1 MTSTN
6 RGIGR
11 VYGQTRRGGYRLWL
25 WLDETIE
32 ATFRLTHVPTPA
44 QLRASDTDG
53 GGAMARMTGP
63 ADTAGT
69 GNAKN
74 IGPAMGTGGIM
85 TTSTHFRRY
94 LPALARASSLVAL
107 CIAAPAFAQT
117 AEPPTQ
123 TATPAESDDIVVNGS
138 RVVRDGY
145 QAPTPLTVLSAQ
157 EIQNTSPSNNLA
169 DFVNQ
174 IPSVAGSTRPAN
186 SRLAISSGLA
196 GINAL
201 NLRALGE
208 IRTLVLL
215 DGRRTVGSSVTGLV
229 DINTFPQALV
239 KSVEIV
245 TGGASAAYGSDAVAG
260 VVNFALD
267 KTYEGIKVSAD
278 SGITSYGDG
287 FNYSFSVAGG
297 TSFAG
302 GRGHVL
308 LSGEVAHRDGI
319 FQVDRDW
326 NARGRVRITNPDYT
340 NTNGLPQY
348 LIRQPVGVANATPGG
363 IILNSAGGVANR
375 LRGIYFGPG
384 GSVNRFNYGGLNFP
398 APGGATA
405 PSLTQ
410 GGDWQLND
418 QGRNIGLDADD
429 DRHGVFGRVSYE
441 LADWITVFG
450 EASYNWQKTLFNAGP
465 QLSTTTTLRGDN
477 AYLINALGAAQ
488 LAGITSV
495 TIGTTAVD
503 LPYRKNNSSRDVQ
516 RYAIGAEGDFQMFGN
531 RAVWSAY
538 GQYGET
544 NAHEQL
550 RDIMNVTRMANATD
564 AVFAPAGNALGVA
577 AGTIVCR
584 STLTA
589 PTNGCVPLNR
599 LGVGVAN
606 PAAIDY
612 ALGDPYRDQTLKQT
626 VAGVNLS
633 LTPFATWAGD
643 VSVAVGGEYR
653 KEEVSGSVPTDFQ
666 TGWSV
671 GNFLPTFGSYN
682 VKEAYLETV
691 VPLGA
696 GVEFNGA
703 VRATDYST
711 SGYVTTWKIGTTWQP
726 IDDIR
731 FRVTRSRDIRAPN
744 LSELFQSGTS
754 RTNTLTDPFT
764 SRTGV
769 TFRETTTGNL
779 NLSPEIADSTSVGVV
794 LQPRFVPGF
803 TLSVDGFLIELKDA
817 IGQFFAQDIIN
828 RCFEGQTAFCA
839 AYGPDTGGD
848 REFFF
853 RASPFN
859 FARQTVRG
867 IDMDATYRIALNE
880 VVGNAPGNV
889 TLKALATRYI
899 DNITDSGVPNVVPVD
914 IVGQLGGASLPKW
927 IYRFNATYD
936 TDTFSITGTARGV
949 SGGTYG
955 NAYIVCTTDCP
966 IGRPAGTVSQFP
978 TIDNNDIDGAMYF
991 DLNLTGKIDMGGG
1004 AKGELFFNVTNL
1016 FDREPILLPETGL
1029 AANSTYSDLL
1039 GRSFRVGIRMQTR

>member
-1 MTSTN
+1 M
-6 RGIGR
+6 
-11 VYGQTRRGGYRLWL
+11 
-25 WLDETIE
+25 
-32 ATFRLTHVPTPA
+32 P
-44 QLRASDTDG
+44 
-53 GGAMARMTGP
+53 
-63 ADTAGT
+63 
-69 GNAKN
+69 
-74 IGPAMGTGGIM
+74 
-85 TTSTHFRRY
+85 FRRY
-94 LPALARASSLVAL
+94 LPALARATSLAAL
-107 CIAAPAFAQT
+107 CIATPVFAQET
-117 AEPPTQ
+117 AAPPVETTSQSPEP
-123 TATPAESDDIVVNGS
+123 TAQGGGDEILVTGS
-138 RVVRDGY
+138 RVVRDGF
-145 QAPTPLTVLSAQ
+145 QSPTPLTVLTAQ
-157 EIQNTSPSNNLA
+157 DIQNSSPTNNLA

-174 IPSVAGSTRPAN
+174 IPAVAGSLRPAN

-215 DGRRTVGSSVTGLV
+215 DGRRSVGSSVTGLV

-267 KTYEGIKVSAD
+267 KTYEGLKVTAD
-278 SGITSYGDG
+278 SGITEYGDG

-319 FQVDRDW
+319 FQVDRAW
-326 NARGRVRITNPDYT
+326 NARGRVVVTNPTYT
-340 NTNGLPQY
+340 NTNGQAQFLT
-348 LIRQPVGVANATPGG
+348 LDRIGVANATPGG
-363 IILNSAGGVANR
+363 IILNSAGGTANR
-375 LRGIYFGPG
+375 LRGLYFGPG
-384 GSVNRFNYGGLNFP
+384 GSVNQFNYGSFNSP
-398 APGGATA
+398 ALGGATA
-405 PSLTQ
+405 PTRTQ

-477 AYLINALGAAQ
+477 AYLINTLGAAR

-495 TIGTTAVD
+495 TLGTTAVD
-503 LPYRKNNSSRDVQ
+503 LPYRKNNSSREVQ
-516 RYAIGAEGDFQMFGN
+516 RYAIGAEGDFALFGN
-531 RAVWSAY
+531 KAVWSAY

-544 NAHEQL
+544 NAREQL

-599 LGVGVAN
+599 LGIGVASQG
-606 PAAIDY
+606 AIDY

-626 VAGVNLS
+626 VAGINLS
-633 LTPFATWAGD
+633 VVPFATWAGD

-653 KEEVSGSVPTDFQ
+653 KEEVSGNVPTEFQ

-671 GNFLPTFGSYN
+671 GNFLPTFGSYD

-691 VPLGA
+691 VPLGS

-711 SGYVTTWKIGTTWQP
+711 SGYVTTWKVGTTWQP

-744 LSELFQSGTS
+744 LSELFQAGTS

-764 SRTGV
+764 GRTGV
-769 TFRETTTGNL
+769 TFRETTTGNI
-779 NLSPEIADSTSVGVV
+779 NLDPEVADSTSVGVV
-794 LQPRFVPGF
+794 LQPRFLPGF
-803 TLSVDGFLIELKDA
+803 SFSADGFLIELKDA
-817 IGQFFAQDIIN
+817 IGQYFAQDIIN
-828 RCFEGQTAFCA
+828 RCFEGRQEFCS
-839 AYGPDTGGD
+839 AYGPDPAGD
-848 REFFF
+848 RELFF

-867 IDMDATYRIALNE
+867 IDLDATYRVALDE
-880 VVGNAPGNV
+880 VFGNAPGNV
-889 TLKALATRYI
+889 TLKALGTRYI
-899 DNITDSGVPNVVPVD
+899 DNITDAGVPNVIPVD
-914 IVGQLGGASLPKW
+914 IVGQLGGSSLPKW

-936 TDTFSITGTARGV
+936 TDSFAITGTARGV
-949 SGGTYG
+949 AGGTYA
-955 NAYIVCTTDCP
+955 NNYVVCSNDCP
-966 IGRPAGTVSQFP
+966 VGRPPSIVSQFP
-978 TIDNNDIDGAMYF
+978 TIDSNRIDGATYF
-991 DLNLTGKIDMGGG
+991 DLNLTSRIDMGGG
-1004 AKGELFFNVTNL
+1004 AKGELFFNVTNV
-1016 FDREPILLPETGL
+1016 FNGEPILLPETGL

-1039 GRSFRVGIRMQTR
+1039 GRSFRIGIRMQTR

>member
-1 MTSTN
+1 M
-6 RGIGR
+6 
-11 VYGQTRRGGYRLWL
+11 
-25 WLDETIE
+25 
-32 ATFRLTHVPTPA
+32 P
-44 QLRASDTDG
+44 
-53 GGAMARMTGP
+53 
-63 ADTAGT
+63 
-69 GNAKN
+69 
-74 IGPAMGTGGIM
+74 
-85 TTSTHFRRY
+85 FRRTI
-94 LPALARASSLVAL
+94 PALARATSLAAL
-107 CIAAPAFAQT
+107 CIATCIATPVFAQEAVPQT
-117 AEPPTQ
+117 EQAADPATQAEGEILVT
-123 TATPAESDDIVVNGS
+123 GS
-138 RVVRDGY
+138 RVVRDGF
-145 QAPTPLTVLSAQ
+145 QSPTPLTVLTAQ
-157 EIQNTSPSNNLA
+157 DIQNSAPTNNLA

-174 IPSVAGSTRPAN
+174 IPAVAGSLRPAN

-215 DGRRTVGSSVTGLV
+215 DGRRSVGSSVTGLV

-267 KTYEGIKVSAD
+267 KTYEGLKVTAD
-278 SGITSYGDG
+278 SGITEYGDG

-297 TSFAG
+297 ASFAD

-319 FQVDRDW
+319 FQVDREW
-326 NARGRVRITNPDYT
+326 NARGRVVVNNPAYT
-340 NTNGLPQY
+340 NTNGVPQF
-348 LIRQPVGVANATPGG
+348 LTLNQIGVANATPGG
-363 IILNSAGGVANR
+363 IILNSTGGTANR

-384 GSVNRFNYGGLNFP
+384 GSVNQFNYGSFNSP
-398 APGGATA
+398 ALGGSTA
-405 PSLTQ
+405 PSRTQ

-429 DRHGVFGRVSYE
+429 DRHGVFGRVSYQ

-465 QLSTTTTLRGDN
+465 QLTTSTVLRADN
-477 AYLINALGAAQ
+477 AYLINTLGAAR
-488 LAGITSV
+488 LAGIQTV
-495 TIGTTAVD
+495 TLGTTAVD

-516 RYAIGAEGDFQMFGN
+516 RYAMGAEGDFQLFGN
-531 RAVWSAY
+531 KAVWSAY

-544 NAHEQL
+544 NAREQL

-584 STLTA
+584 SSLSA
-589 PTNGCVPLNR
+589 PTNGCVPMNR
-599 LGVGVAN
+599 LGIGVTSQG
-606 PAAIDY
+606 AIDY
-612 ALGDPYRDQTLKQT
+612 ALGDPYRDQKLKQT
-626 VAGVNLS
+626 VAGINLS
-633 LTPFATWAGD
+633 VVPFATWAGD

-653 KEEVSGSVPTDFQ
+653 KEEVSGAVPTEFQ

-691 VPLGA
+691 VPLGS

-711 SGYVTTWKIGTTWQP
+711 SGYVTTWKVGTTWAP

-744 LSELFQSGTS
+744 LNELFQAGTS

-764 SRTGV
+764 NRTGV
-769 TFRETTTGNL
+769 TFRETTTGNT
-779 NLSPEIADSTSVGVV
+779 NLKPEIADSTSVGVV
-794 LQPRFVPGF
+794 LQPRFIPGF
-803 TLSVDGFLIELKDA
+803 SFSADGFLIKLQDA

-828 RCFEGQTAFCA
+828 RCFEGRAEFCA
-839 AYGPDTGGD
+839 AYGPDPLGD

-867 IDMDATYRIALNE
+867 VDFDATYRVPLAD
-880 VVGNAPGNV
+880 VFDSAPGNV

-914 IVGQLGGASLPKW
+914 IVGQLGGASLPSW

-936 TDTFSITGTARGV
+936 TESFAITGTARGV
-949 SGGTYG
+949 AGGTYS
-955 NAYIVCTTDCP
+955 NNYVVCSTDCP
-966 IGRPAGTVSQFP
+966 VGRPAGIVSQFP
-978 TIDNNDIDGAMYF
+978 TIDSNKIDGATYF
-991 DLNLTGKIDMGGG
+991 DLNLTGKVDMGAG
-1004 AKGELFFNVTNL
+1004 AKAELFLNVTNL
-1016 FDREPILLPETGL
+1016 FNREPILLPETGL

>member
-1 MTSTN
+1 
-6 RGIGR
+6 
-11 VYGQTRRGGYRLWL
+11 
-25 WLDETIE
+25 
-32 ATFRLTHVPTPA
+32 
-44 QLRASDTDG
+44 
-53 GGAMARMTGP
+53 
-63 ADTAGT
+63 
-69 GNAKN
+69 
-74 IGPAMGTGGIM
+74 M

-107 CIAAPAFAQT
+107 CIAAPAFAQSADPVAVEQAAD
-117 AEPPTQ
+117 AEPQVDGGP
-123 TATPAESDDIVVNGS
+123 DILVTGS
-138 RVVRDGY
+138 RVVRDGF
-145 QAPTPLTVLSAQ
+145 QAPTPLTVLTAE
-157 EIQNTSPSNNLA
+157 EIQNSSPTNNLA

-174 IPSVAGSTRPAN
+174 IPAVAGSLRPAN

-215 DGRRTVGSSVTGLV
+215 DGRRSVGSSVTGLV
-229 DINTFPQALV
+229 DINTFPQSLV

-267 KTYEGIKVSAD
+267 KTFEGLKVSAD

-302 GRGHVL
+302 GRGHLL

-319 FQVDRDW
+319 FYLDREW
-326 NARGRVRITNPDYT
+326 NARGRVIVTNPAYT
-340 NTNGLPQY
+340 NTNGLPQF
-348 LIRQPVGVANATPGG
+348 LTLNQIGVANATPGG

-375 LRGIYFGPG
+375 LRGLYFGAG
-384 GSVNRFNYGGLNFP
+384 GSVNQYNYGSFNSP
-398 APGGATA
+398 ALGGSSA
-405 PSLTQ
+405 PTRTQ

-429 DRHGVFGRVSYE
+429 DRHGVFGRLSYE

-450 EASYNWQKTLFNAGP
+450 EASYNRQKTLFNAGP
-465 QLSTTTTLRGDN
+465 QLTTTVALRPDN
-477 AYLINALGAAQ
+477 AYLINTLGAAR

-495 TIGTTAVD
+495 TLGTTALD
-503 LPYRKNNSSRDVQ
+503 LPYRKNNSSRNVQ
-516 RYAIGAEGDFQMFGN
+516 RYVIGAEGDFQMFGN
-531 RAVWSAY
+531 KAIWSAY

-544 NAHEQL
+544 NAREQL
-550 RDIMNVTRMANATD
+550 RDIMNVARMNNATD

-599 LGVGVAN
+599 LGIGVASQG
-606 PAAIDY
+606 AIDY
-612 ALGDPYRDQTLKQT
+612 TLGDPYRDQKLKQT
-626 VAGVNLS
+626 VAGINLS
-633 LTPFATWAGD
+633 VSPFATWAGD
-643 VSVAVGGEYR
+643 VSVAIGGEYR
-653 KEEVSGSVPTDFQ
+653 KEEVSGSVPTQFQ

-671 GNFLPTFGSYN
+671 GNFLPTFGSYD

-726 IDDIR
+726 IDDVR

-744 LSELFQSGTS
+744 LNELFQAGTS

-764 SRTGV
+764 NRTGV

-779 NLSPEIADSTSVGVV
+779 NLGPEVADSTSVGVV
-794 LQPRFVPGF
+794 LQPRFIPGF
-803 TLSVDGFLIELKDA
+803 SFSADGFLIKLQDA

-828 RCFEGQTAFCA
+828 RCFEGRQEFCD
-839 AYGPDTGGD
+839 AYGRDPTGD

-867 IDMDATYRIALNE
+867 LDFDATYRLGLAD
-880 VVGNAPGNV
+880 VFDNAPGNV

-899 DNITDSGVPNVVPVD
+899 DNITDTGVPNVVPVD
-914 IVGQLGGASLPKW
+914 IVGQLGGSSLPSW

-936 TDTFSITGTARGV
+936 TDDFSLTGTARGV

-955 NAYIVCTTDCP
+955 NAYVVCSTNCP
-966 IGRPAGTVSQFP
+966 VGRPATVVSQFP
-978 TIDNNDIDGAMYF
+978 TIDNNEIDGALYF
-991 DLNLTGKIDMGGG
+991 DLNLTTKVDMGG
-1004 AKGELFFNVTNL
+1004 AKADLFFNVTNV

-1029 AANSTYSDLL
+1029 AANSTFSDLL
-1039 GRSFRVGIRMQTR
+1039 GRSFRIGIRMQTR

>member
-1 MTSTN
+1 
-6 RGIGR
+6 
-11 VYGQTRRGGYRLWL
+11 
-25 WLDETIE
+25 
-32 ATFRLTHVPTPA
+32 
-44 QLRASDTDG
+44 
-53 GGAMARMTGP
+53 
-63 ADTAGT
+63 
-69 GNAKN
+69 
-74 IGPAMGTGGIM
+74 M
-85 TTSTHFRRY
+85 TTSMPFRRY
-94 LPALARASSLVAL
+94 LPALARATSLAAL
-107 CIAAPAFAQT
+107 CIATPVFAQDTAPAAPVSEQPT
-117 AEPPTQ
+117 DAATQAEGEILVT
-123 TATPAESDDIVVNGS
+123 GS
-138 RVVRDGY
+138 RVVRDGF
-145 QAPTPLTVLSAQ
+145 QSPTPLTVLTAQ
-157 EIQNTSPSNNLA
+157 DIQNSSPTNNLA

-174 IPSVAGSTRPAN
+174 IPAVAGSLRPAN

-215 DGRRTVGSSVTGLV
+215 DGRRSVGSSVTGLV

-267 KTYEGIKVSAD
+267 KTYEGLKVTAD
-278 SGITSYGDG
+278 SGITEYGDG

-297 TSFAG
+297 TSFAD

-319 FQVDRDW
+319 FQVDREW
-326 NARGRVRITNPDYT
+326 NARGRVVVTNPAYT
-340 NTNGLPQY
+340 NTNGVPQF
-348 LIRQPVGVANATPGG
+348 LTLDRIGVANATPGG
-363 IILNSAGGVANR
+363 IILNSAGGTANR
-375 LRGIYFGPG
+375 LRGLYFGPG
-384 GSVNRFNYGGLNFP
+384 GSVNQFNYGSFNSP
-398 APGGATA
+398 ALGGSTA
-405 PSLTQ
+405 PTRTQ

-429 DRHGVFGRVSYE
+429 DRHGVFGRVSYQ

-465 QLSTTTTLRGDN
+465 QLSTTTTLRSDN
-477 AYLINALGAAQ
+477 AYLINTLGAAR

-495 TIGTTAVD
+495 TLGTTAVD

-516 RYAIGAEGDFQMFGN
+516 RYAIGAEGDFQLFGN
-531 RAVWSAY
+531 KAVWSAY

-544 NAHEQL
+544 NAREQL

-589 PTNGCVPLNR
+589 PTNGCVPMNR
-599 LGVGVAN
+599 LGIGVTSQGS
-606 PAAIDY
+606 IDY

-626 VAGVNLS
+626 VAGINLS
-633 LTPFATWAGD
+633 VVPFATWAGD

-653 KEEVSGSVPTDFQ
+653 KEEVSGNVPTEFQ

-691 VPLGA
+691 VPLGS

-744 LSELFQSGTS
+744 LSELFQAGTS

-764 SRTGV
+764 GRNGV
-769 TFRETTTGNL
+769 TFRETTTGNI
-779 NLSPEIADSTSVGVV
+779 NLDPEVADSTSVGVV
-794 LQPRFVPGF
+794 LQPRFLPGF
-803 TLSVDGFLIELKDA
+803 SFSADGFLIQLKDA
-817 IGQFFAQDIIN
+817 IGQYFAQDIIN
-828 RCFEGQTAFCA
+828 RCAEGRQEFCA
-839 AYGPDTGGD
+839 AYGPDPTGD
-848 REFFF
+848 RELFF

-867 IDMDATYRIALNE
+867 IDFDTTYRVALDE
-880 VVGNAPGNV
+880 VFGNAPGNV

-899 DNITDSGVPNVVPVD
+899 DNITDAGVPNVVPID

-936 TDTFSITGTARGV
+936 TDSFAITGTARGV
-949 SGGTYG
+949 GGGTYS
-955 NAYIVCTTDCP
+955 NNYIVCANDCP
-966 IGRPAGTVSQFP
+966 TGRPASTVLQFP
-978 TIDNNDIDGAMYF
+978 TIDSNRIDGATYF
-991 DLNLTGKIDMGGG
+991 DLNLTSKIDMGGG
-1004 AKGELFFNVTNL
+1004 AKGELFFNVTNV
-1016 FDREPILLPETGL
+1016 FNGEPILLPETGL

-1039 GRSFRVGIRMQTR
+1039 GRSFRIGIRMQTR

>member
-1 MTSTN
+1 
-6 RGIGR
+6 
-11 VYGQTRRGGYRLWL
+11 
-25 WLDETIE
+25 
-32 ATFRLTHVPTPA
+32 
-44 QLRASDTDG
+44 
-53 GGAMARMTGP
+53 
-63 ADTAGT
+63 
-69 GNAKN
+69 
-74 IGPAMGTGGIM
+74 M
-85 TTSTHFRRY
+85 TTSMPFRRY
-94 LPALARASSLVAL
+94 LPALARATSLAAL
-107 CIAAPAFAQT
+107 CIATPVFAQET
-117 AEPPTQ
+117 AAPPVETTSQSPEP
-123 TATPAESDDIVVNGS
+123 TAQGGGDEILVTGS
-138 RVVRDGY
+138 RVVRDGF
-145 QAPTPLTVLSAQ
+145 QSPTPLTVLTAQ
-157 EIQNTSPSNNLA
+157 DIQNSSPTNNLA

-174 IPSVAGSTRPAN
+174 IPAVAGSLRPAN

-215 DGRRTVGSSVTGLV
+215 DGRRSVGSSVTGLV

-267 KTYEGIKVSAD
+267 KTYEGLKVTAD
-278 SGITSYGDG
+278 SGITEYGDG

-319 FQVDRDW
+319 FQVDRAW
-326 NARGRVRITNPDYT
+326 NARGRVVVTNPTYT
-340 NTNGLPQY
+340 NTNGQAQFLT
-348 LIRQPVGVANATPGG
+348 LDRIGVANATPGG
-363 IILNSAGGVANR
+363 IILNSAGGTANR
-375 LRGIYFGPG
+375 LRGLYFGPG
-384 GSVNRFNYGGLNFP
+384 GSVNQFNYGSFNSP
-398 APGGATA
+398 ALGGATA
-405 PSLTQ
+405 PTRTQ

-477 AYLINALGAAQ
+477 AYLINTLGAAR

-495 TIGTTAVD
+495 TLGTTAVD
-503 LPYRKNNSSRDVQ
+503 LPYRKNNSSREVQ
-516 RYAIGAEGDFQMFGN
+516 RYAIGAEGDFALFGN
-531 RAVWSAY
+531 KAVWSAY

-544 NAHEQL
+544 NAREQL

-599 LGVGVAN
+599 LGIGVASQG
-606 PAAIDY
+606 AIDY

-626 VAGVNLS
+626 VAGINLS
-633 LTPFATWAGD
+633 VVPFATWAGD

-653 KEEVSGSVPTDFQ
+653 KEEVSGNVPTEFQ

-671 GNFLPTFGSYN
+671 GNFLPTFGSYD

-691 VPLGA
+691 VPLGS

-711 SGYVTTWKIGTTWQP
+711 SGYVTTWKVGTTWQP

-744 LSELFQSGTS
+744 LSELFQAGTS

-764 SRTGV
+764 GRTGV
-769 TFRETTTGNL
+769 TFRETTTGNI
-779 NLSPEIADSTSVGVV
+779 NLDPEVADLDQRRRGAATALPARLLVFGRRVPDRAEGRDRAVFRTGHHQSLLRGAAGILLGLWPRSGRRPRTVLPRQPVQLRTADGARDRPRRDLPRGAGRGVRQRAGQRHAEGAGHALYRQHHRCRRAERDPGRYRRATGRVQPAQMDLPVQRDLRHRQLRHHRHRARCRRRNLCEQLCRVFERLPGRASAQHRVAIPDDRQQPHRRRDLFRPQPDQQDRHGRRGEGRAV
-794 LQPRFVPGF
+794 LQRDQRVQRRTDPAAR
-803 TLSVDGFLIELKDA
+803 
-817 IGQFFAQDIIN
+817 N
-828 RCFEGQTAFCA
+828 RAGGEQHLFGSA
-839 AYGPDTGGD
+839 GP
-848 REFFF
+848 
-853 RASPFN
+853 
-859 FARQTVRG
+859 
-867 IDMDATYRIALNE
+867 
-880 VVGNAPGNV
+880 
-889 TLKALATRYI
+889 
-899 DNITDSGVPNVVPVD
+899 VVPHRHPD
-914 IVGQLGGASLPKW
+914 ADAVG
-927 IYRFNATYD
+927 
-936 TDTFSITGTARGV
+936 TGM
-949 SGGTYG
+949 
-955 NAYIVCTTDCP
+955 TTTL
-966 IGRPAGTVSQFP
+966 I
-978 TIDNNDIDGAMYF
+978 
-991 DLNLTGKIDMGGG
+991 
-1004 AKGELFFNVTNL
+1004 
-1016 FDREPILLPETGL
+1016 
-1029 AANSTYSDLL
+1029 AALR
-1039 GRSFRVGIRMQTR
+1039 GRSGRATS